1 MEGFFMDMND
11 FLDMEV
17 IDKEGQSIG
26 KVDTVEFNEETGTI
40 NKIVIKLDKGIFSR
54 AKETITFDQRKNIKD
69 VILLNVIVDVDK

>member
-1 MEGFFMDMND
+1 MDMND

-54 AKETITFDQRKNIKD
+54 AKETITFDQIKNIKD
-69 VILLNVIVDVDK
+69 VILLNIVVDMDK

>member
-1 MEGFFMDMND
+1 MDMKD

-54 AKETITFDQRKNIKD
+54 AKETITFDQIKNIKD
-69 VILLNVIVDVDK
+69 VILLNIVVDMDK

>member
-1 MEGFFMDMND
+1 MDMND

-54 AKETITFDQRKNIKD
+54 AKETITFDQIKNIKD
-69 VILLNVIVDVDK
+69 VVLLNIIVDMDK

>member
-1 MEGFFMDMND
+1 MDMND

-54 AKETITFDQRKNIKD
+54 AKETITFDQVKNIKD
-69 VILLNVIVDVDK
+69 VILLDIVVDMDK

>member
-1 MEGFFMDMND
+1 MDMND

-40 NKIVIKLDKGIFSR
+40 NKIVIKLDKGIISR
-54 AKETITFDQRKNIKD
+54 AKETITFDQIKNIKD
-69 VILLNVIVDVDK
+69 VILLNIVVDMDK